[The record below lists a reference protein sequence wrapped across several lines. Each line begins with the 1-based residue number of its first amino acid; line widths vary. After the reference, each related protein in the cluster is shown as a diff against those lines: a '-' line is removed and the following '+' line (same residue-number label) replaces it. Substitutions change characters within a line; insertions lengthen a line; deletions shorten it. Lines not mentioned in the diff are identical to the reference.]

1 MPRCPSCGI
10 LMTLV
15 EEDGITRKTCSSCFG
30 DWMRRI
36 TMLHVVRG
44 PLPADAL
51 PQPAAAVPA
60 DTGGAANTS
69 TPGSAA
75 GVPAVPSA
83 PAAQRPVASLVDL
96 AVLVK
101 ESNIGRPLR
110 CPECQQLMRIGR
122 VHMMIPVDVQFCDP
136 CQGVWLDVG
145 KLPLLHRLYYEL
157 LHSTDPKIIELR
169 ERLALADLKLEITGE
184 KLDEAKN
191 RFANSLGLG
200 VGPGGNIAA
209 LNVSSSLDEVLSF
222 LRM

>member
-10 LMTLV
+10 LMTMV

-36 TMLHVVRG
+36 TMLHVIRG
-44 PLPADAL
+44 PLSADAL
-51 PQPAAAVPA
+51 PQPAA
-60 DTGGAANTS
+60 GGAAD
-69 TPGSAA
+69 AA
-75 GVPAVPSA
+75 GEANASTAGIAAGIPAVPPA
-83 PAAQRPVASLVDL
+83 PARQGPTASLVDL

-101 ESNIGRPLR
+101 ESNTGRPLR

-122 VHMMIPVDVQFCDP
+122 VHMMIPVNVQFCDP

-169 ERLALADLKLEITGE
+169 ERLALADLKLEMTNE
-184 KLDEAKN
+184 KLDEVKN
-191 RFANSLGLG
+191 RFANSFGLG
-200 VGPGGNIAA
+200 VGPGSNITD
-209 LNVSSSLDEVLSF
+209 LNVSSSLNEVLSF
-222 LRM
+222 LRI